1 MSTIDSEDLGA
12 TGEAWPMHSL
22 QRLAKLRV
30 DVALLAQL
38 ARTRGTDAPPDD
50 LTAVRLSEMA
60 RSLTWLE
67 ARIGQVL
74 DVHSSATEADERTAA
89 QDADAVPDDAA
100 YDDAASAMDD
110 AGPRYMSG
118 ITLDQIDAIHEL
130 LDKLRAHGDVVTCS
144 HRAEFADG
152 TLTMMGDAIYRDAGT
167 LRDLIDAIDAQRLTP
182 PRSTRPGV
190 AEEGATYLGQP
201 WQVPMDSASH
211 LVREHPT
218 YQ

>member
-12 TGEAWPMHSL
+12 TGEAWPRDSL

-30 DVALLAQL
+30 DVALLAHL
-38 ARTRGTDAPPDD
+38 ARTYGAEAPPED
-50 LTAVRLSEMA
+50 LTAMRLSEIA
-60 RSLTWLE
+60 SSLTWLE

-74 DVHSSATEADERTAA
+74 NAGSSQAEAVERVAA
-89 QDADAVPDDAA
+89 QKADAVPEAAIPDDA
-100 YDDAASAMDD
+100 DSSMDAPE
-110 AGPRYMSG
+110 PRYLSG
-118 ITLDQIDAIHEL
+118 ITLHQIDAIHEL

-167 LRDLIDAIDAQRLTP
+167 LRDLIDAIEAQRLAL

-190 AEEGATYLGQP
+190 REGGATYLGLP
-201 WQVPMDSASH
+201 WQLPTGSASH
-211 LVREHPT
+211 VAREHPT